1 MRFKEGVSVRSVLVK
16 RTKSVVPTNFEI
28 EKSTKIEKL
37 LSRVNDGDDV

>member
-16 RTKSVVPTNFEI
+16 RTKFAVPWNFEI

-37 LSRVNDGDDV
+37 LPRVNDGDDV